1 MNKQEM
7 NAADIARAAKHASFA
22 LAAAPSNVRD
32 NALLS
37 VAAALRA
44 KAGHIFAAN
53 EKDMEAAEKEGLSAP
68 ALKRL
73 RFDEHKLNDVCL
85 GSVSYTHLLVILLF
99 EPSLLMSTS
108 CSGLKPPQREVKV
121 RNRVSAV
128 LRLKEENIC
137 AAIIGSIVMNIWKL
151 RSSPRAV
158 PPCLSAVSYTHLDVY
173 KRQGDGCGFRPIPE
187 RKLKEPLF
195 PAKRL
200 MKTEDSRNSVFTRWR
215 TEFQAFSFEGRCPA
229 CGS

>member
-85 GSVSYTHLLVILLF
+85 GL
-99 EPSLLMSTS
+99 E
-108 CSGLKPPQREVKV
+108 
-121 RNRVSAV
+121 
-128 LRLKEENIC
+128 
-137 AAIIGSIVMNIWKL
+137 
-151 RSSPRAV
+151 
-158 PPCLSAVSYTHLDVY
+158 
-173 KRQGDGCGFRPIPE
+173 
-187 RKLKEPLF
+187 
-195 PAKRL
+195 
-200 MKTEDSRNSVFTRWR
+200 
-215 TEFQAFSFEGRCPA
+215 
-229 CGS
+229 

>member
-73 RFDEHKLNDVCL
+73 RFDEDRQSYYLHPENKDMEDIY
-85 GSVSYTHLLVILLF
+85 VSDLRVQGVATHVIKAL
-99 EPSLLMSTS
+99 
-108 CSGLKPPQREVKV
+108 
-121 RNRVSAV
+121 
-128 LRLKEENIC
+128 
-137 AAIIGSIVMNIWKL
+137 
-151 RSSPRAV
+151 
-158 PPCLSAVSYTHLDVY
+158 
-173 KRQGDGCGFRPIPE
+173 
-187 RKLKEPLF
+187 
-195 PAKRL
+195 
-200 MKTEDSRNSVFTRWR
+200 
-215 TEFQAFSFEGRCPA
+215 
-229 CGS
+229 